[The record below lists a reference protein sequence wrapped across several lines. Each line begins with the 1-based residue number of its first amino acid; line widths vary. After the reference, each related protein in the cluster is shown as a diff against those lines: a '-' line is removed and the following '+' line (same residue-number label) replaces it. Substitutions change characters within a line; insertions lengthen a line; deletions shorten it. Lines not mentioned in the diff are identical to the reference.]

1 MLPRLHKLALPEL
14 RREETSS
21 SPICRSTTIPSVF
34 TSTGNDRSVGD
45 GVINVFSAAAEVPVF
60 AEGLRALLTSLGDA
74 DDGEDGLDLLDRR
87 RLVEFDVDIDDEEFP
102 LDRLEEGF
110 ILASDSQT
118 PTLEDD

>member
-34 TSTGNDRSVGD
+34 TSTGNDRSIGD
-45 GVINVFSAAAEVPVF
+45 GVISVFSAAAEVPVF
-60 AEGLRALLTSLGDA
+60 ALGLRALPTSLGDE
-74 DDGEDGLDLLDRR
+74 DEGEDGFDLFDRR
-87 RLVEFDVDIDDEEFP
+87 RLLEFDVDTDDEEFP

-110 ILASDSQT
+110 ILTSESHISIFA
-118 PTLEDD
+118 DD